1 MNENKPVS
9 VGDWIITFILLG
21 IPVVNLIML
30 IYWAVSST
38 TNPSKQNYARAALII
53 GAVVIVLAIII
64 GVIGGLAG
72 LGASSYQSR

>member
-9 VGDWIITFILLG
+9 VGDWLLTLILLA
-21 IPVVNLIML
+21 IPVVNLVML

-38 TNPSKQNYARAALII
+38 TNPSKQNYARATFIL
-53 GAVVIVLAIII
+53 GAIAILLVVIVAVL
-64 GVIGGLAG
+64 GGLAG